1 MAVVGHG
8 ARAVKPW
15 SVRTRAATRRAALDR
30 PLLRAVPAVGD
41 RTDHHQHAHP
51 GLRGARRRLASAP
64 RRHPHGAAFSVE
76 GAAERAAAYRL
87 PRARMR
93 ATLGRARACAT
104 APPTTV
110 RDALASR

>member
-8 ARAVKPW
+8 ARAAEPW
-15 SVRTRAATRRAALDR
+15 SVGARASTPREGLDR
-30 PLLRAVPAVGD
+30 PLLRAVLAVRD

-51 GLRGARRRLASAP
+51 GLRGARRRLASGP

-87 PRARMR
+87 PRARTR
-93 ATLGRARACAT
+93 GTLGRA
-104 APPTTV
+104 
-110 RDALASR
+110 